1 MSSRPNAVAVSAAH
15 AVALSGAKGL
25 LVATLLFAP
34 ALASA
39 QSRQTERD
47 AFKLSESVPQGSW
60 IRVRNVNG
68 EMRVRAST
76 SDKVEVVASKSWRRG
91 DPKDVTIE
99 SKKGSDGSI
108 LVCVYYANADT
119 QCTENSYNM
128 HSDRRSRDNR
138 WDGDHNDVAVDFEI
152 RVPKGVKVGVWSVN
166 GGVSVDGVTSEVRAG
181 TVNGGVDAVS
191 AGGPVQAS
199 TVNGSV
205 RATMGKWDGDQDLS
219 FSTVNGSVIA
229 EFAGDIDA
237 DIDLTTVNGRFQTDW
252 PVTISGR
259 IDPRHLRA
267 TLGKGGRRIKLTTVN
282 GNVELRKR

>member
-1 MSSRPNAVAVSAAH
+1 MRLTYRIMLGAVLTAGMAPGALH
-15 AVALSGAKGL
+15 AQG
-25 LVATLLFAP
+25 
-34 ALASA
+34 
-39 QSRQTERD
+39 RQTERD
-47 AFKLSESVPQGSW
+47 AFTLSERVPQGQW
-60 IRVRNVNG
+60 IRVRNLNG

-76 SDKVEVVASKSWRRG
+76 GDKVEISATKSWRRG
-91 DPKDVTIE
+91 DPKDVRIE
-99 SKKGSDGSI
+99 TRKSSDGSI
-108 LVCVYYANADT
+108 LVCALWTDDT
-119 QCTENSYNM
+119 VCSENSYSM
-128 HSDRRSRDNR
+128 HGDRDRDRRRRGDDN
-138 WDGDHNDVAVDFEI
+138 HNDVSVEFEI

-166 GGVSVDGVTSEVRAG
+166 GGVSVDGVTSEVRAS
-181 TVNGGVDAVS
+181 TVNGSVDAVS

-205 RATMGKWDGDQDLS
+205 HATMGRLDGNEDLD
-219 FSTVNGSVIA
+219 FSTVNGSVVA

-267 TLGKGGRRIKLTTVN
+267 TLGKGGRRIRLTTVN